1 MTVYVDVLFA
11 ANLLMDAV
19 LLWAAGMLLRERI
32 RLKNILLGA
41 AAGALM

>member
-1 MTVYVDVLFA
+1 
-11 ANLLMDAV
+11 MDAV

-41 AAGALM
+41 AAGSLMYILSLFFP